1 MFRYLDI
8 VSKLNSFLDMPFRYI
23 DDIKAFDCQPIVCHM
38 LHNSVHTL
46 FCGAVAWNTC
56 HFQFAFYV
64 IAYVFCAC
72 VQIACAL

>member
-38 LHNSVHTL
+38 SQNSVHTL
-46 FCGAVAWNTC
+46 CGAVAWNTRQL
-56 HFQFAFYV
+56 HLAFCV
-64 IAYVFCAC
+64 IAYVLYAC
-72 VQIACAL
+72 VHIACAL